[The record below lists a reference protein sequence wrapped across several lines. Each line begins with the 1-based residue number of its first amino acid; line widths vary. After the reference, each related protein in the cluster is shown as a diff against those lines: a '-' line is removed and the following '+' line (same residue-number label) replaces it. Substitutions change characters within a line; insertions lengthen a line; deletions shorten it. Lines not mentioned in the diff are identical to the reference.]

1 MLAGALYL
9 VPHAAYAQQVPTPAE
24 LANLSLEELGN
35 LIVTSVSLAEE
46 TLSGAAAAVTV
57 ITSDDIRRSGATT
70 VPEVL
75 RLVPGIHVARQTSNT
90 WAVSSRGF
98 SSTNSEKLLVLT
110 DTRSLYTPLFSGVFW
125 DAQDL
130 LLEDVERIEVIR
142 GPGAALWGSN
152 AVNGVINITT
162 KSARDTQGAYV
173 ESSAGT
179 EERFAVR
186 ARYGGQIGAGAYR
199 VFGQYADHGGTLTT
213 NTVQRDDWQIGH
225 VGARVDWD
233 GDPVNTFTVQGDAY
247 ADDVGRLTPS
257 VSVSGRPAPEG
268 LLRTRARGGN
278 VLARWRR
285 RPSTASEL
293 QVRVYYDRTHRD
305 DPGFIDDLD
314 TIDADLVHRSAL
326 SRRQDV
332 TWGANYRFMSNRNEG
347 KGVFALMPPSS
358 RDQVV
363 SGFVQHQ
370 IQVGNSLRLTSG
382 TKLEHNDFSG
392 AEVQPSV
399 RAAWELSPA
408 QTVWGAVSRAVR
420 IPTRL
425 ERDIEIDTS
434 DPAGNPVVRLSGNP
448 EFDAERLVAFEA
460 GYRARPSTAL
470 LLDLAAFHNQ
480 YRGLASLEFGER
492 FTSAGR
498 TVIPIVNRNLTDG
511 HTQGYDALV
520 TLLPIP
526 AWRLSL
532 SSSLTLLELDAAGQD
547 LNRGTFYEG
556 ATPRH
561 QLGLRS
567 LLDLGPNVELDARVR
582 HLTAIRRLPSI
593 TTGAGLPGYAEL
605 DLRVAWRATRQLQ
618 AAIVGQNLLHD
629 HHAEFG
635 PPAARGEIE
644 RGVYVSITW
653 RRQ

>member
-1 MLAGALYL
+1 
-9 VPHAAYAQQVPTPAE
+9 
-24 LANLSLEELGN
+24 
-35 LIVTSVSLAEE
+35 
-46 TLSGAAAAVTV
+46 
-57 ITSDDIRRSGATT
+57 
-70 VPEVL
+70 
-75 RLVPGIHVARQTSNT
+75 
-90 WAVSSRGF
+90 
-98 SSTNSEKLLVLT
+98 
-110 DTRSLYTPLFSGVFW
+110 
-125 DAQDL
+125 
-130 LLEDVERIEVIR
+130 
-142 GPGAALWGSN
+142 
-152 AVNGVINITT
+152 
-162 KSARDTQGAYV
+162 
-173 ESSAGT
+173 
-179 EERFAVR
+179 
-186 ARYGGQIGAGAYR
+186 
-199 VFGQYADHGGTLTT
+199 
-213 NTVQRDDWQIGH
+213 
-225 VGARVDWD
+225 
-233 GDPVNTFTVQGDAY
+233 
-247 ADDVGRLTPS
+247 
-257 VSVSGRPAPEG
+257 
-268 LLRTRARGGN
+268 
-278 VLARWRR
+278 
-285 RPSTASEL
+285 
-293 QVRVYYDRTHRD
+293 
-305 DPGFIDDLD
+305 
-314 TIDADLVHRSAL
+314 
-326 SRRQDV
+326 
-332 TWGANYRFMSNRNEG
+332 
-347 KGVFALMPPSS
+347 VFALMPPSS

-635 PPAARGEIE
+635 PPAGRGEIE